1 MRAEQVRRERGAV
14 LVMVLWVVLAMSMLA
29 MSFSAAIRTE
39 VDAARNVV
47 SQKQSYYLARSG
59 IEYVI
64 YKIIESQTALS
75 RTPRA
80 PEEGVESLPAVLSG
94 SISLKMPNGL
104 ARVEIIDETGKIN
117 LNLAPAHL
125 IYNLLIMVGLSEQ
138 QADGITDSIE
148 DWRDADDA
156 HRPNGA
162 ESEYY
167 QSLEEPYWAKNSL
180 FDVTEELLLVRGITP
195 EIYFGRKAM
204 TETGEAVEY
213 YALQKYFTTF
223 TAINRINV
231 NSAPLPV
238 LAAIPDLTYEMA
250 SEIYTMARQT
260 PIANTSEIMERIPGL
275 PTDIASYLSTVRSN
289 IYTLISDAQLTNSEA
304 VNRIRCVVRIDGRS
318 RTGHSVLYW
327 NEANIEM

>member
-1 MRAEQVRRERGAV
+1 MRVKQVHQEKGAV
-14 LVMVLWVVLAMSMLA
+14 LVAVLWVLMAMSMLA
-29 MSFSAAIRTE
+29 MSFSASIRIE

-64 YKIIESQTALS
+64 YKIIESQPAIS
-75 RTPRA
+75 RA
-80 PEEGVESLPAVLSG
+80 PGAREENMESLPAVLSG
-94 SISLKMPNGL
+94 SISLKMPNGS
-104 ARVEIIDETGKIN
+104 ARVEIIDETGKMN

-138 QADGITDSIE
+138 HADVITDSIE

-167 QSLEEPYWAKNSL
+167 QSLEEPYWTKNSL

-223 TAINRINV
+223 TSINRINV

-238 LAAIPDLTYEMA
+238 LAAIPALAYETA

-260 PIANTSEIMERIPGL
+260 PISNTSEIMERIPGL

-289 IYTLISDAQLTNSEA
+289 IYTLISDAQLTNSDA
-304 VNRIRCVVRIDGRS
+304 VSRIRCVVRIDGRS